1 LLVYDRF
8 KPIEQGDA
16 MQRTREEA
24 INGLLPEQREALI
37 LERLRTHGRV
47 LAAELA
53 AELQTSEH
61 TVRRHLR
68 DLADQ
73 GHCKRVYGGALLI
86 SPADKPAAL
95 RMHEAVDRKARLAV
109 VAASIVRPKQIILL
123 DAGSTN
129 VAIAEALPENTDLTI
144 VTNSPEAGAR
154 LLNRSGFDVILVGG
168 RIARGAAGSL
178 GATALLQ
185 IQQIRADLC
194 FLGACALDPEEGVCA
209 FDAEDA
215 ELKRAMVKSSGQIA
229 IALTSEKLM
238 TAAPF
243 AVAPASAV
251 DYLFVEADVP
261 RARLKRLEAVC
272 DNVMVARS

>member
-1 LLVYDRF
+1 
-8 KPIEQGDA
+8 

-24 INGLLPEQREALI
+24 INGLLPEQREQVI

-68 DLADQ
+68 DLAGQ

-86 SPADKPAAL
+86 SPADKPAAV
-95 RMHEAVDRKARLAV
+95 RMSEAQDRKACLAAA
-109 VAASIVRPKQIILL
+109 AASIVRPKQIILL

-129 VAIAEALPENTDLTI
+129 VAIAAALPDNADLTV
-144 VTNSPEAGAR
+144 VTNSPDACSR
-154 LLNRSGFDVILVGG
+154 LLNRPGFDVILIGG
-168 RIARGAAGSL
+168 RMARGAAGAL

-194 FLGACALDPEEGVCA
+194 FLGACALDPGEGVAA

-215 ELKRAMVKSSGQIA
+215 ELKRAMVKASGQVA

-243 AVAPASAV
+243 SVAPAADI

-261 RARLKRLEAVC
+261 AARLASLEAVC

>member
-1 LLVYDRF
+1 
-8 KPIEQGDA
+8 

-37 LERLRTHGRV
+37 LQRLRTHGRV
-47 LAAELA
+47 LAAGLA

-86 SPADKPAAL
+86 SPADKPAVL
-95 RMHEAVDRKARLAV
+95 RMHEAVDRKARLAE
-109 VAASIVRPKQIILL
+109 AAVSIVRPKQIVLL

-129 VAIAEALPENTDLTI
+129 VAIAAALPENVGLTV
-144 VTNSPEAGAR
+144 VTNSPEACVR
-154 LLNRSGFDVILVGG
+154 LLERPGFDVILVGG

-194 FLGACALDPEEGVCA
+194 FLGACAFDPDEGVAA

-215 ELKRAMVKSSGQIA
+215 ELKRAMVGASGQIA

-243 AVAPASAV
+243 SVAPASAV
-251 DYLFVEADVP
+251 DHLFVEADVP
-261 RARLKRLEAVC
+261 AARVATLQAVC
-272 DNVMVARS
+272 DNVMVARP